1 MSLIKL
7 RQFPTSY
14 RVCKHCLPGCYG
26 FAGRVERGEKLAVKI
41 KPDLTQR
48 RFSVLS
54 NPHFLDM
61 TSETG
66 KVSKNCLRNLSVEK

>member
-1 MSLIKL
+1 MGLQKPL
-7 RQFPTSY
+7 T
-14 RVCKHCLPGCYG
+14 
-26 FAGRVERGEKLAVKI
+26 VERGEQLFGKI
-41 KPDLTQR
+41 TLKPDFTQH

-66 KVSKNCLRNLSVEK
+66 KVSKNCLQNLSLEK

>member
-1 MSLIKL
+1 MGLQKTL
-7 RQFPTSY
+7 
-14 RVCKHCLPGCYG
+14 
-26 FAGRVERGEKLAVKI
+26 RVERGEKLVVKI
-41 KPDLTQR
+41 TLKPDFTQH